1 MRMLSVI
8 VPCYNEE
15 ESVADFYQELMKNDA
30 FFKEKELEVE
40 VLFIDD
46 GSRDNTAAEVKK
58 LREAELIYETRR
70 KNFIFYELDLTV
82 LDEAILWLDNLRGGA
97 DHEQN
102 AEKNVYCL
110 RPADPSD
117 ADSGAGGAALSA
129 GPHPGPL

>member
-58 LREAELIYETRR
+58 LREADPRVRLISFPGISGRRRAYTRVWKNPGETMR
-70 KNFIFYELDLTV
+70 F
-82 LDEAILWLDNLRGGA
+82 
-97 DHEQN
+97 
-102 AEKNVYCL
+102 
-110 RPADPSD
+110 
-117 ADSGAGGAALSA
+117 
-129 GPHPGPL
+129 

>member
-46 GSRDNTAAEVKK
+46 GSRDNTAAT
-58 LREAELIYETRR
+58 ACTRWT
-70 KNFIFYELDLTV
+70 LTGCWS
-82 LDEAILWLDNLRGGA
+82 II
-97 DHEQN
+97 
-102 AEKNVYCL
+102 
-110 RPADPSD
+110 
-117 ADSGAGGAALSA
+117 
-129 GPHPGPL
+129 